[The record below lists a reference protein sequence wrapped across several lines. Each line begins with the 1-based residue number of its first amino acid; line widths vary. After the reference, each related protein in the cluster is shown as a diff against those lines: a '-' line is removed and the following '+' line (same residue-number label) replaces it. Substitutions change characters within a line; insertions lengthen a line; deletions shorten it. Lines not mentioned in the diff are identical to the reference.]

1 LTSEKDFPATSALV
15 PLIVESIKANGGSA
29 HFKVIE
35 DYVAKK
41 IEISEDL
48 RTRIRSGGR
57 TEFAYRLSWA
67 RTQAKS
73 DGLIANSGSGI
84 WTTVNP

>member
-1 LTSEKDFPATSALV
+1 MTSKKDFPATSVLV
-15 PLIVESIKANGGSA
+15 PLIIESIKTNGGSA
-29 HFKVIE
+29 HFKIIE

-41 IEISEDL
+41 LEISEDL

-73 DGLIANSGSGI
+73 DGLIVNAGSGI
-84 WTTVNP
+84 WTTVGP